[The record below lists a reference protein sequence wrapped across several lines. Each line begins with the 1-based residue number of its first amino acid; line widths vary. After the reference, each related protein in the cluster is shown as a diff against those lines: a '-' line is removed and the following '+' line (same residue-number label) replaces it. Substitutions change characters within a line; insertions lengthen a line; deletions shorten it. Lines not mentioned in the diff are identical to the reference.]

1 MAFPEIVKEV
11 TYKIPNERFGMDDSE
26 GKTSKMVYTGPT
38 RLVLY
43 MDKETHKVVTSWH
56 PDEEPEQPLP
66 LNLYTLELN
75 SDTLE
80 PFSTRIIASA
90 ISMSIFL
97 AAINASTCMSKTSIS
112 SAAIAEGLNSS

>member
-43 MDKETHKVVTSWH
+43 MDKETHKVV
-56 PDEEPEQPLP
+56 D
-66 LNLYTLELN
+66 
-75 SDTLE
+75 
-80 PFSTRIIASA
+80 
-90 ISMSIFL
+90 
-97 AAINASTCMSKTSIS
+97 
-112 SAAIAEGLNSS
+112 G